1 MGRQYVK
8 HKRSSVVTNGQP
20 KLPTSQQLEVGEI
33 AINFAEGH
41 ETLSIIN
48 SASGVATFSS
58 DSVLDGKF
66 LTGATINGSAATVTN
81 GNASFSI
88 ELGGSGLPEVT
99 AADNGKILQ
108 VVNGEWAIVMPSI
121 VYSGNAEP
129 SNSLGNN
136 GDIYLQTGE

>member
-1 MGRQYVK
+1 MGQYLK

-48 SASGVATFSS
+48 SVSGIATFSS

-66 LTGATINGSAATVTN
+66 ITGATINGSAATISN
-81 GNASFSI
+81 GSAEFNI

-99 AADNGKILQ
+99 AADNGKVLQ
-108 VVNGEWAIVMPSI
+108 VVNGQWALVVPAIV
-121 VYSGNAEP
+121 YTGNAEP
-129 SNSLGNN
+129 SNVLGNN
-136 GDIYLQTGE
+136 GDIYLQTS